1 MHGLTEPR
9 ERAVLVGLDDDL
21 DELAE
26 LVHSAGGIV
35 VGLLVQPLERPRAA
49 YYIGKGKAEEVKEL
63 VWELSADI
71 VVFDDELTPAQARNL
86 EKLTGVRVI
95 DRTQLILD
103 IFAQRAR
110 TKEGKLQ
117 VELAQLTY
125 LLPRLVGAGAELSR
139 LGGGIGTRGPGETQ
153 LEVDRRR
160 IRRRIADI
168 RRELAE
174 VRRTRAVQRQ
184 GRRRAGLPLIA
195 LVGYTNAGKSTLM
208 NALTDAD
215 VHAQDLLFATLDPT
229 IRKVELAGGREALL
243 ADTVGFIRK
252 LPHQLVA
259 AFRATLEEVEDAD
272 VLLHVVDASRPD
284 VDQQIAAV
292 EAVLDELD
300 VLDKPMV
307 TAFNKLDS
315 AARPRAVL
323 ERAQSTPRGVAVS
336 ALTGDGLDELRSMLA
351 EALPVAYA
359 RRRFRIPYDAGAA
372 LAALKE
378 QGRVIEL
385 EYAEDA
391 VLVEAEVEPK
401 LAGRLRR
408 YVVEGAGPGAS
419 AAPDGAAS
427 ASAGARSTTAADGG
441 AADDFGGGAE

>member
-1 MHGLTEPR
+1 MRALQEPTQ
-9 ERAVLVGLDDDL
+9 RAVLVGLDDDL

-26 LVHSAGGIV
+26 LVHTAGGQV
-35 VGLLVQPLERPRAA
+35 VGMLVQPLERPRAA
-49 YYIGKGKAEEVKEL
+49 YYIGKGKAEELKAL
-63 VWELSADI
+63 VWELSADL

-86 EKLTGVRVI
+86 EKLTDVRVI

-110 TKEGKLQ
+110 SKEGKLQ

-125 LLPRLVGAGAELSR
+125 LLPRLVGAGLELSR

-153 LEVDRRR
+153 LETDRRR

-168 RRELAE
+168 RQELTD

-184 GRRRAGLPLIA
+184 GRRRTGLPLIA

-208 NALTDAD
+208 NALTDAG
-215 VHAQDLLFATLDPT
+215 VQAENLLFATLDPT
-229 IRKVELAGGREALL
+229 IRKVTLAEGKEALL

-284 VDQQIAAV
+284 TEQQMAAV
-292 EAVLDELD
+292 EAVLDELG

-307 TAFNKLDS
+307 TAFNKIDLAPS
-315 AARPRAVL
+315 SRAVY
-323 ERAQSTPRGVAVS
+323 ERAQTMPYGVVVS
-336 ALTGDGLDELRSMLA
+336 ALTGDGLDELRETLLD
-351 EALPVAYA
+351 ALPIVFE
-359 RRRFRIPYDAGAA
+359 RRVFRIPYSAAGA
-372 LAALKE
+372 LSALKE
-378 QGRVIEL
+378 HGHIVEL
-385 EYAEDA
+385 QYGDDA
-391 VLVEAEVEPK
+391 IVVEAEVDPK
-401 LAGRLRR
+401 LAGRLQQF
-408 YVVEGAGPGAS
+408 VVGGEGQ
-419 AAPDGAAS
+419 
-427 ASAGARSTTAADGG
+427 
-441 AADDFGGGAE
+441 

>member
-1 MHGLTEPR
+1 MRVLAEPR
-9 ERAVLVGLDDDL
+9 ERAVLVGLGDDL

-26 LVHSAGGIV
+26 LVHSAGGQV
-35 VGLLVQPLERPRAA
+35 VGQVVQPLERPRAA
-49 YYIGKGKAEEVKEL
+49 YYIGKGKAEELRAL

-71 VVFDDELTPAQARNL
+71 VVFDDELTPAQARNV
-86 EKLTGVRVI
+86 EKLVEVPVI

-110 TKEGKLQ
+110 SKEGKLQ

-125 LLPRLVGAGAELSR
+125 LLPRLVGAGIELSR

-168 RRELAE
+168 RSELTD

-184 GRRRAGLPLIA
+184 GRRRSGLPLIA

-215 VHAQDLLFATLDPT
+215 VHAEDLLFATLDPT
-229 IRKVELAGGREALL
+229 IRKVTLTDGREALL

-272 VLLHVVDASRPD
+272 VLLHVVDASQPD
-284 VDQQIAAV
+284 VEEHVAAV
-292 EAVLDELD
+292 EAVLDELN

-315 AARPRAVL
+315 AANPRAVH
-323 ERAQSTPRGVAVS
+323 ERAQATPYGVAVS
-336 ALTGDGLDELRSMLA
+336 ALTGDGLDELRDMLTT
-351 EALPVAYA
+351 ALPNAFQ
-359 RRRFRIPYDAGAA
+359 RHRFRIPYSAGGA
-372 LAALKE
+372 LSAIKE
-378 QGRVIEL
+378 HGHVIEL
-385 EYAEDA
+385 EYGDDA

-401 LAGRLRR
+401 LAGRLQQYALDGEQPDRNLDKG
-408 YVVEGAGPGAS
+408 VTAGKS
-419 AAPDGAAS
+419 
-427 ASAGARSTTAADGG
+427 GG
-441 AADDFGGGAE
+441 SPS